1 MKEMTVEIGGMHCVM
16 CAAALERSLNRLD
29 GVEQASV
36 SYASET
42 ANLVYDESK
51 VNLKAVAKC
60 VKETGYH
67 VIEDKAQYQQKQFK
81 ILLATFI
88 VSAVLTLPF
97 MVEMVLMFAVPH
109 APLMHM
115 LHNGW
120 LQFVLASLVEFGI
133 GWRFFKGAWESVR
146 SGSAN
151 MDVLVTIG
159 TLAAYAYSVYS
170 LFFGGHYYFE
180 ACAMVITLMLLGKL
194 FETRAKAKANAA
206 VDSLL
211 QLQPKMA
218 TVIREGREQQV
229 PTGELQIGD
238 VVVVRPGEGVAVDG
252 EIVDGESAI
261 DESMLTGESIPVTK
275 GKGDPVYAGTVNR
288 EGSFRFQATGI
299 GKSTMLASIVKM
311 VRGAQE
317 SKPPIQKLVDKVAA
331 VFVPSILIIAAVT
344 FVLTL
349 LITKD
354 MASSVSHA
362 VSVLVIA
369 CPCALGLA
377 TPTALMVGTGMAA
390 NAGILMKDA
399 DSLQMASKINKV
411 ILDKTGTIT
420 RGEPQLTD
428 FELVAGERDS
438 VLAYAGAAE
447 KLSEHPVGQAVYRYC
462 AEQVREIPEPE
473 AFEAKVGFGVT
484 IRVLGK
490 EVYVGKPQPG
500 DNAAREAMR
509 VYEKQGKT
517 AVVMTVDGGFCA
529 VFAVADQVKD
539 DSAEAVAALKSSG
552 IEVTM
557 VTGDNETTARA
568 IAAEV
573 GIENVIAGVLPADK
587 KDKGASLKE
596 DGSVVA
602 MVGDGANDAP
612 ALAAADIGVALGT
625 GTDIAAQAS
634 SMVVM
639 SGSLRDVPRAITLSK
654 AIMSK
659 IKQNLFWAFI
669 YNTVGVPLAA
679 FGFLSP
685 IIAGAAMAF
694 SSVSVVTNSLLLKR
708 KKF

>member
-42 ANLVYDESK
+42 ANLVYDENK

-81 ILLATFI
+81 ILLVTFI

-97 MVEMVLMFAVPH
+97 MVEMVLMVTAPH
-109 APLMHM
+109 APLMHT

-120 LQFVLASLVEFGI
+120 LQFALATLVEFGI
-133 GWRFFKGAWESVR
+133 GWRFFKGAWESIR

-180 ACAMVITLMLLGKL
+180 ACAMVITLVLLGKL

-344 FVLTL
+344 FVLTFL
-349 LITKD
+349 MTKD
-354 MASSVSHA
+354 MAISVSHA

-399 DSLQMASKINKV
+399 DSLQMASKIDKV

-428 FELVAGERDS
+428 FELVSGERDS
-438 VLAYAGAAE
+438 VLASAGAAE

-462 AEQVREIPEPE
+462 AEQVRDIPEPE

-484 IRVLGK
+484 VQVQGRA
-490 EVYVGKPQPG
+490 VYVGKPQPG
-500 DNAAREAMR
+500 DNAARDAMR

-517 AVVMTVDGGFCA
+517 AVVMTMDGEFCA

-539 DSAEAVAALKSSG
+539 DSAEAVAAMKKSG

-587 KDKGASLKE
+587 KDKVASLKE

-612 ALAAADIGVALGT
+612 ALAAADIGIALGT

-669 YNTVGVPLAA
+669 YNSVGVPLAA